1 MELKGDKSE
10 IFSIDLSVN
19 DEMDNT
25 YGYLE
30 HPNNTQIDLN
40 GKSNGGSITL
50 REHNMKMD

>member
-50 REHNMKMD
+50 